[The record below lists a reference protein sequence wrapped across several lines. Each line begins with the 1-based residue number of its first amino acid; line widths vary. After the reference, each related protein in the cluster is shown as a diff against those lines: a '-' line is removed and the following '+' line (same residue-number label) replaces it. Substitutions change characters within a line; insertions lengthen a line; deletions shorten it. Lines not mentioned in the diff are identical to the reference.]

1 MKLSQTQQQQ
11 QQQHQQH
18 YQMLRGRHKDD
29 PNMDKTDYATSSF
42 TNVDDLTNAIRNKVI
57 VEEDEEDILSSDN
70 TYLY

>member
-1 MKLSQTQQQQ
+1 
-11 QQQHQQH
+11 
-18 YQMLRGRHKDD
+18 MLRGRHKNDD
-29 PNMDKTDYATSSF
+29 MNADKADYATSSF